1 MWFVAPGQWR
11 IQKSLTP
18 RTGRCSKASKYPSKI
33 PPSGPLCDLHESI
46 SWNTHIWLDSVEV
59 FGLLPHATFQIFLL
73 KFKPAMWCL
82 IVTSTRCCSTSVKI
96 TSFLSFKVFGFC
108 QFPHSKYPEIILP
121 SISRKE
127 ILSCCCKPP
136 GEKHAYLWISLVL
149 WSICPHLG
157 ITIWI
162 YVCQDDF

>member
-1 MWFVAPGQWR
+1 MKNAEVSYPQNRSMLESFKVSFQNSPFRPSLWLTWKYILKYTYLTWQCWSFWF
-11 IQKSLTP
+11 
-18 RTGRCSKASKYPSKI
+18 AST
-33 PPSGPLCDLHESI
+33 
-46 SWNTHIWLDSVEV
+46 W
-59 FGLLPHATFQIFLL
+59 TFQILLL

-82 IVTSTRCCSTSVKI
+82 IVTSTRCCSTDVKI
-96 TSFLSFKVFGFC
+96 TSFLSFKVFEFC

-136 GEKHAYLWISLVL
+136 GEKHTYVWVSLVL
-149 WSICPHLG
+149 WFICPHLG